1 MKKLEIMNAVTNTVE
16 KVGYQLKKHSPEI
29 LVVTGV
35 IGGVVSAVM
44 ACKATTKASDILNET
59 RKDIESIHEVAENP
73 EYAET
78 YTAEDKKKDLA
89 LVYVQ
94 TGVKLAKLYAP
105 AVALGA
111 LSVASIL
118 ASNNIMRKR
127 NVALTAAYA
136 TVTQNFS
143 DYRGRVMERFGD
155 KVDKELLYNIKAKK
169 IEEVVTDE
177 ETGKEK
183 KVKKTVETT
192 DGMLVSPYARF
203 YDDGCEGWEK
213 NAESNMLY
221 LRAEQNYWNDRL
233 RSRKYVFLNEVY
245 ERFNIPTSEMGQYV
259 GWIYDPENPDH
270 KGDNYI
276 DFGLYD
282 ITREKVRDF
291 INGYERVILLDFNVD
306 GVISDKIEF
315 IQKKRR

>member
-1 MKKLEIMNAVTNTVE
+1 MTKAKIVTAVTNTVD

-29 LVVTGV
+29 LVVAGV
-35 IGGVVSAVM
+35 VGGVVSAVM
-44 ACKATTKASDILNET
+44 ACKATTKASDILNDAH
-59 RKDIESIHEVAENP
+59 KDIESIHEVAENP
-73 EYAET
+73 EYVET

-89 LVYVQ
+89 LVYFQ

-105 AVALGA
+105 SVALGA
-111 LSVASIL
+111 MSIASIL

-143 DYRGRVMERFGD
+143 DYRGRVLERFGE

-169 IEEVVTDE
+169 IEEVIVDE

-183 KVKKTVETT
+183 KVKKTVDVT
-192 DGMLVSPYARF
+192 DGHFVSQYARV
-203 YDDGCEGWEK
+203 YDDGNEGWEPD
-213 NAESNMLY
+213 AESNMLF
-221 LRAEQNYWNDRL
+221 LRAEQNYWNDKL
-233 RSRKYVFLNEVY
+233 RTRKYVFLNEIY
-245 ERFNIPTSEMGQYV
+245 ERLNFPPSEAGQYV
-259 GWIYDPENPDH
+259 GWIYDPENPNH
-270 KGDNYI
+270 KGNNYI

-291 INGYERVILLDFNVD
+291 INGYEKVILLDFNVD
-306 GVISDKIEF
+306 GVISDKLEKF
-315 IQKKRR
+315 LRTRR